1 MQLIPHDDLK
11 SSQNFNL
18 TPMIDFLFVMLSL
31 FATLAISRAK
41 LFDSEVSLVALT
53 PTEKTASLHSQNM
66 QQIDISISANGEYKW
81 LTEYNE
87 YPMDGIVAI
96 QQELVRQYEL
106 GALPQNK
113 NQTEVRLHID
123 QKAPWK
129 PIAEAIFAV
138 RELGFKAHPV
148 YEPISPRKKAG
159 ALTSGQ
165 ADY

>member
-1 MQLIPHDDLK
+1 MELIPHDDLK
-11 SSQNFNL
+11 IGQNFNF
-18 TPMIDFLFVMLSL
+18 TPMIDFLFLMLSL

-41 LFDSEVSLVALT
+41 LFDSEVSLVALP
-53 PTEKTASLHSQNM
+53 PTEKSSSLQAPNI
-66 QQIDISISANGEYKW
+66 QQIDISISASGDYKW

-87 YPMDGIVAI
+87 YPMVDIVAI
-96 QQELVRQYEL
+96 QQELIRQYEL
-106 GALPQNK
+106 GVLPQNK

-148 YEPISPRKKAG
+148 YEPANLAKKQ
-159 ALTSGQ
+159 SKK
-165 ADY
+165 

>member
-11 SSQNFNL
+11 IGQNFNF
-18 TPMIDFLFVMLSL
+18 TPMIDFLFLMLSL

-41 LFDSEVSLVALT
+41 LFDSEVSLVAIA
-53 PTEKTASLHSQNM
+53 PSEKTTSLHSQNI

-87 YPMDGIVAI
+87 YPMDSIVAI
-96 QQELVRQYEL
+96 QQELVRQYEM
-106 GALPQNK
+106 GVLPQNK

-129 PIAEAIFAV
+129 PIAEAIFAI

-148 YEPISPRKKAG
+148 YEPASPAIKDRKNH
-159 ALTSGQ
+159 
-165 ADY
+165 

>member
-11 SSQNFNL
+11 IGQNFNF
-18 TPMIDFLFVMLSL
+18 TPMIDFLFLMLSL

-41 LFDSEVSLVALT
+41 LFDSEVSLVAIT
-53 PTEKTASLHSQNM
+53 PSEKSASIHSQNI

-87 YPMDGIVAI
+87 YPMDSIVAI
-96 QQELVRQYEL
+96 QQELVRQYDM
-106 GALPQNK
+106 GVLPQNK

-129 PIAEAIFAV
+129 PIAEAIFAI
-138 RELGFKAHPV
+138 RELGFRAHPV
-148 YEPISPRKKAG
+148 YEPASPSLKNR
-159 ALTSGQ
+159 SNH
-165 ADY
+165 

>member
-11 SSQNFNL
+11 IGQNFNF
-18 TPMIDFLFVMLSL
+18 TPMIDFLFLMLSL

-53 PTEKTASLHSQNM
+53 PSEKRSSLHSQNI

-87 YPMDGIVAI
+87 YPMDSIVAI
-96 QQELVRQYEL
+96 QQELVRQYEM

-113 NQTEVRLHID
+113 SQTEIRLHID
-123 QKAPWK
+123 RIAPWK
-129 PIAEAIFAV
+129 PIAEVIFAV

-148 YEPISPRKKAG
+148 YEPISLAKKERNAR
-159 ALTSGQ
+159 
-165 ADY
+165 

>member
-11 SSQNFNL
+11 IGQNFNF
-18 TPMIDFLFVMLSL
+18 TPMIDFLFLMLSL

-41 LFDSEVSLVALT
+41 LFDSEVSLVAIT
-53 PTEKTASLHSQNM
+53 PSEKSASIHSQNI

-96 QQELVRQYEL
+96 QQELVRQYDM
-106 GALPQNK
+106 GVLPQNK

-129 PIAEAIFAV
+129 PIAEAIFAI
-138 RELGFKAHPV
+138 RELGFRAHPV
-148 YEPISPRKKAG
+148 YEPASPTLKNR
-159 ALTSGQ
+159 SNR
-165 ADY
+165 